1 MLKYLLVVLGTSTLT
16 LYGAAAE
23 LKALSQH
30 EIIGTNLGIKATF
43 WRFKVD
49 DAWSVPAVVLTRDQ
63 PRGTVILVADGGRQS
78 VAAEVEQ
85 LLAAGQRVLAV
96 DPFYFGESKIR
107 SHDSLFA
114 LLVAAVGDRLLG
126 IQASQL
132 GAVARWATAQFDES
146 TPRLLAIGP
155 RSSLIGLVAAGLEE
169 SAIGEVEL
177 RGAMSSLKE
186 AIEQNWGVNQRPE
199 LFCFG
204 LLETF
209 DIKQLVA
216 LVAPRQVIF
225 VPASERAGAELAGL
239 NGWYATLGKNF
250 HPLHSRTVTR

>member
-1 MLKYLLVVLGTSTLT
+1 
-16 LYGAAAE
+16 
-23 LKALSQH
+23 
-30 EIIGTNLGIKATF
+30 
-43 WRFKVD
+43 VD
-49 DAWSVPAVVLTRDQ
+49 DAWTVPAVALTRGK
-63 PRGTVILVADGGRQS
+63 PRGTVIVVADGGRHS

-85 LLAAGQRVLAV
+85 LLASGQRVLAV

-114 LLVAAVGDRLLG
+114 LLLAAVGDRALG
-126 IQASQL
+126 VQASQL
-132 GAVARWATAQFDES
+132 GAVARWSVAQFSDG
-146 TPRLLAIGP
+146 PPHLLAIGA
-155 RSSLIGLVAAGLEE
+155 RSSLVGLVAAGLEE
-169 SAIGEVEL
+169 DAIGEVEL
-177 RGAMSSLKE
+177 RGALSSLKE

-216 LVAPRQVIF
+216 LVAPRKVIIA
-225 VPASERAGAELAGL
+225 PATERAGAELAGL

-250 HPLHSRTVTR
+250 HPLRDHAVTR